1 MIAYSAGLMYTSQ
14 KLISDLERKNAE
26 AALALDKIDVLLT
39 DKAGDSFRS
48 SLKGILDRI
57 YY

>member
-1 MIAYSAGLMYTSQ
+1 
-14 KLISDLERKNAE
+14 
-26 AALALDKIDVLLT
+26 VLLT

-57 YY
+57 YYWFWFN